1 MNFSN
6 IARQLSEDI
15 SMDVAANSSEK
26 AKAGGEM
33 QINKTNNRK
42 NRQKA
47 QMSSQ
52 NATPQKSDVSYAS
65 EEARL
70 EREEL
75 KMMEDAKSDWRKDL
89 SEAMKPEEVNHPYVD
104 VMPSVNQK
112 ANEMKKQ
119 MKGAGKATEM
129 EGGKQAKMAEEMSIK
144 DQMAMAAD
152 AGKKRNPSPD
162 HKAIRGKM
170 LKLRPQAKDPRSDAQ
185 KMTDATGPR
194 KGSNFRGD

>member
-26 AKAGGEM
+26 AKAGGEI
-33 QINKTNNRK
+33 QTNKTNDRK

-52 NATPQKSDVSYAS
+52 NTTPQKSDVSYAS

-152 AGKKRNPSPD
+152 AGKKRNPNPD